1 MTRISV
7 RCLGAL
13 PTFPAWL
20 HSLPTSPTC
29 YPAQRLDFCC
39 SRRISQEATPASGV
53 PRSVAWI
60 PWCHCCLPHANR
72 SDTVTE
78 LAYHTERL
86 LAGQL
91 HRPLSPCPWPEHRVG
106 AKSQHGKP
114 HALYSLI
121 EPPAA
126 HITRIYV
133 PCAWGFTP
141 QFWCWS
147 ETVSKFSEKCW
158 YHNLVWSTEDTLGS
172 LLCHVLNQC
181 VYLKFAPFV
190 TVGTPHFPA
199 ALAVT
204 YACGNK
210 LSEL

>member
-158 YHNLVWSTEDTLGS
+158 YHNLVWSRGYFRVITMPCTKPVCLPQICP
-172 LLCHVLNQC
+172 LCHSR
-181 VYLKFAPFV
+181 YTA
-190 TVGTPHFPA
+190 FPSCPSSYVC
-199 ALAVT
+199 LW
-204 YACGNK
+204 
-210 LSEL
+210 E